1 MIVASMSTLQS
12 ANVHTGHDFI
22 RLAPYE
28 HHALVALGEAGLEG
42 VMVDVVSAVFNG
54 YTPTSSPQTA

>member
-1 MIVASMSTLQS
+1 MVVASMSTLQS

-42 VMVDVVSAVFNG
+42 VMVDVVSSVL
-54 YTPTSSPQTA
+54 